1 MEKTGLTRR
10 QIFVFVT
17 IILFFIAGVTVV
29 YLYSLQNRAKN
40 DIKEVVAKK
49 IDRKDF
55 EVTEIV
61 VEADGWQLARIAS
74 TAKQDEGNPA
84 MVILHEENNQLVLKF
99 GPGTSFEKTKLEAA
113 GVPVAIQSVLFGPQQ
128 EALDPIA
135 NHLPYQTNFYSVTYS
150 GKYSGPGGSSKSGEK
165 AVRKTLI
172 TITMYLVPRLNIT
185 DTPERRA
192 KYAAEVRQWIQSLGL
207 NPNDYI
213 ITFNT

>member
-99 GPGTSFEKTKLEAA
+99 GPGKAGSGRRTRSYTVSVIWPSTRSVGPYRKPFALPNKFLFCHILRQVFRTRRFEQIWRESCSQDPYNNNDVSCSPSKYYRHTRATS
-113 GVPVAIQSVLFGPQQ
+113 
-128 EALDPIA
+128 
-135 NHLPYQTNFYSVTYS
+135 
-150 GKYSGPGGSSKSGEK
+150 
-165 AVRKTLI
+165 
-172 TITMYLVPRLNIT
+172 
-185 DTPERRA
+185 
-192 KYAAEVRQWIQSLGL
+192 
-207 NPNDYI
+207 
-213 ITFNT
+213 